1 VSLCPARGAVAL
13 NKVRKKDQEAL
24 APDLKEIYWAETKE
38 EAGEALRSLRERWGG
53 VYPKIAEQWETKAY
67 ALLAFL
73 HHPKPIRLERLA
85 KEVKRRT
92 KVVEVFCNEDA
103 AEKLL

>member
-1 VSLCPARGAVAL
+1 MSLCPARGAVAL

-53 VYPKIAEQWETKAY
+53 VYPKIMERWETKAY
-67 ALLAFL
+67 NLLTFL
-73 HHPKPIRLERLA
+73 RRSEHIHRYFCTTNQPERLP
-85 KEVKRRT
+85 RR
-92 KVVEVFCNEDA
+92 
-103 AEKLL
+103 